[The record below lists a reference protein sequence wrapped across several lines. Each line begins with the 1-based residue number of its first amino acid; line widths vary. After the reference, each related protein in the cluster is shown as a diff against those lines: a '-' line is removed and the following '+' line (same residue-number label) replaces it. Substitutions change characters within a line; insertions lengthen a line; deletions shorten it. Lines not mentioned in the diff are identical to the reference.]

1 MMKVLIRKEKIKE
14 LKNREKEVDKDVSI
28 EWKSNEIWVEVKKL

>member
-1 MMKVLIRKEKIKE
+1 MDEKMMKVLIRKEKIKE

-28 EWKSNEIWVEVKKL
+28 E